1 MGMGELIV
9 VLFVVVLVFG
19 ASKIP
24 ALGDGIGK
32 AVRNYRKAV
41 KEDDA
46 IDVTPRKGGSPP
58 PAPGGGAP
66 RA

>member
-19 ASKIP
+19 ATKIP
-24 ALGDGIGK
+24 ELGDGIGK

-46 IDVTPRKGGSPP
+46 IDVTPRKDGTPP
-58 PAPGGGAP
+58 PAA
-66 RA
+66 RS